1 MFTSVAQANAAV
13 IEQIRRARPHWLDVQ
28 PASSLISELNE
39 GKTLLHAGPPMRWQE
54 MTGPMKGACVG
65 ACLFEGWAKDEA
77 QALAILEQGEVNFIP
92 CHHVNAVGPMGGIT
106 SASMP
111 MLVVENVTDGNRAY
125 CNLNEG
131 IGKVM
136 RFGAYGEDVLTRHRW
151 MRDVLMP
158 VLSAALGRMERGID
172 LTAMMAQGI
181 TMGDEFH
188 QRNIASSALLMRAL
202 APQIARLDHD
212 KQHIAEVMDFLSVTD
227 QFFLNLAMAYCK
239 AAMDAGAM
247 IRAGS
252 IVTAMTRNGNMFG
265 IRVSGL
271 GERWFTAPVNTPQG
285 LFFTG
290 FSQEQANP
298 DMGDSA
304 ITETFGIGGAAM
316 IAAPGVTRF
325 VGAGGMEAARAV
337 SEEMAEIYL
346 ERNMQLQIPSWDF
359 QAALNGVKTDW
370 RHWLGKGPGLT
381 PSHDDTLSGMLLA
394 AWYYGALDARSGRP
408 FFACSDNL
416 QLVTT
421 AVSVSYLRYAA
432 QGYFASPLLHFVHA
446 LSCPKRTAVAIDSLL
461 ALGHTSGADTL
472 LGFWLGQQLL
482 QGKP

>member
-28 PASSLISELNE
+28 PASSLISELNK

-316 IAAPGVTRF
+316 NDHRLWHKGFVSGVSRLNSHSVIVCYVLRRLRILNRLPLHGCNARRKPGFSGHWHWRQAIRCLLNYASFVTVFRPRSMALRPTGGTGWVKAP
-325 VGAGGMEAARAV
+325 
-337 SEEMAEIYL
+337 
-346 ERNMQLQIPSWDF
+346 D
-359 QAALNGVKTDW
+359 
-370 RHWLGKGPGLT
+370 
-381 PSHDDTLSGMLLA
+381 
-394 AWYYGALDARSGRP
+394 
-408 FFACSDNL
+408 
-416 QLVTT
+416 
-421 AVSVSYLRYAA
+421 
-432 QGYFASPLLHFVHA
+432 
-446 LSCPKRTAVAIDSLL
+446 
-461 ALGHTSGADTL
+461 
-472 LGFWLGQQLL
+472 
-482 QGKP
+482 

>member
-77 QALAILEQGEVNFIP
+77 QALAMLDQGEVNFIP

-172 LTAMMAQGI
+172 LT
-181 TMGDEFH
+181 
-188 QRNIASSALLMRAL
+188 
-202 APQIARLDHD
+202 
-212 KQHIAEVMDFLSVTD
+212 
-227 QFFLNLAMAYCK
+227 
-239 AAMDAGAM
+239 AMDAGAM

-346 ERNMQLQIPSWDF
+346 ERNMQLQIPGWDF
-359 QAALNGVKTDW
+359 QGACLGLDIRRVVETGITPLINTGIAHKEAGIGQIGAGTVRAPLACFEQALEA
-370 RHWLGKGPGLT
+370 
-381 PSHDDTLSGMLLA
+381 LA
-394 AWYYGALDARSGRP
+394 ESMGIG
-408 FFACSDNL
+408 
-416 QLVTT
+416 
-421 AVSVSYLRYAA
+421 
-432 QGYFASPLLHFVHA
+432 
-446 LSCPKRTAVAIDSLL
+446 
-461 ALGHTSGADTL
+461 
-472 LGFWLGQQLL
+472 
-482 QGKP
+482 

>member
-1 MFTSVAQANAAV
+1 MFTSVAQANDAV
-13 IEQIRRARPHWLDVQ
+13 IERIRNARPHWLVDVQ
-28 PASSLISELNE
+28 PAGSLIGALNQN
-39 GKTLLHAGPPMRWQE
+39 KTLLHAGPPMRWQE
-54 MTGPMKGACVG
+54 MTGPMKGACIG
-65 ACLFEGWAKDEA
+65 ACLFEGWAQDEKTA
-77 QALAILEQGEVNFIP
+77 HAMLEGGEITFIP

-106 SASMP
+106 SPNMP
-111 MLVVENVTDGNRAY
+111 MLVVENIAEGNRAY

-136 RFGAYGEDVLTRHRW
+136 RFGAYGEDVQQRLRW

-158 VLSAALGRMERGID
+158 VLSAALKQMERGID

-188 QRNIASSALLMRAL
+188 QRNIATSALLMRTL
-202 APQIARLDHD
+202 APYLARLNHN
-212 KQHIAEVMDFLSVTD
+212 KQQIAEVMDFLAITD

-239 AAMDAGAM
+239 AAMDSGAQ

-304 ITETFGIGGAAM
+304 ITETFGIGGAAT

-325 VGAGGMEAARAV
+325 VGAGGMEAAKSV
-337 SEEMAEIYL
+337 SEEMAEIFL
-346 ERNMQLQIPSWDF
+346 ERNMQLQIPGWDF
-359 QAALNGVKTDW
+359 QGAC
-370 RHWLGKGPGLT
+370 LGLDIRRVVETGIT
-381 PSHDDTLSGMLLA
+381 PLINTGIAHKEAGIGQIGAGTVRAPLA
-394 AWYYGALDARSGRP
+394 C
-408 FFACSDNL
+408 FE
-416 QLVTT
+416 
-421 AVSVSYLRYAA
+421 
-432 QGYFASPLLHFVHA
+432 
-446 LSCPKRTAVAIDSLL
+446 L
-461 ALGHTSGADTL
+461 ALEALADE
-472 LGFWLGQQLL
+472 LGVS
-482 QGKP
+482 